1 MLYDAL
7 RVFSPKNTN
16 KNDRFE
22 ALKGVSFEIRA
33 GERVGIIGHNGAG
46 KSTLLKIISGVMK
59 PTEGEM
65 DVEGRVASLLEIGT
79 GFHPEL
85 TARENIFL
93 NGILIGMTREEV
105 KNKYNSILDFAGL
118 KTFENTTIKSFQ
130 VECMLGSRSQLQY
143 IWNLKF

>member
-1 MLYDAL
+1 
-7 RVFSPKNTN
+7 
-16 KNDRFE
+16 
-22 ALKGVSFEIRA
+22 
-33 GERVGIIGHNGAG
+33 
-46 KSTLLKIISGVMK
+46 MK
-59 PTEGEM
+59 PAEGEM

-118 KTFENTTIKSFQ
+118 KTFENTTIKKFFQ

-143 IWNLKF
+143 IWNLEILILDEVLAVGDIDFQAKCSRSMKEINSKN

>member
-1 MLYDAL
+1 M
-7 RVFSPKNTN
+7 
-16 KNDRFE
+16 
-22 ALKGVSFEIRA
+22 SFEIRA

>member
-1 MLYDAL
+1 MTNAVTIKNLKKSFQVKEGSSYKRLDALLYDAL
-7 RVFSPKNTN
+7 RIFSPKNTN

-79 GFHPEL
+79 GFHPGVN
-85 TARENIFL
+85 ARENIFL
-93 NGILIGMTREEV
+93 NGILIGMTR
-105 KNKYNSILDFAGL
+105 G
-118 KTFENTTIKSFQ
+118 
-130 VECMLGSRSQLQY
+130 GG
-143 IWNLKF
+143 

>member
-1 MLYDAL
+1 MTNAVTIKNLKKSFQVKEGSSYKRLDALLYDAL
-7 RVFSPKNTN
+7 RIFSPKNTN

-79 GFHPEL
+79 
-85 TARENIFL
+85 A
-93 NGILIGMTREEV
+93 
-105 KNKYNSILDFAGL
+105 SIL
-118 KTFENTTIKSFQ
+118 S
-130 VECMLGSRSQLQY
+130 
-143 IWNLKF
+143 